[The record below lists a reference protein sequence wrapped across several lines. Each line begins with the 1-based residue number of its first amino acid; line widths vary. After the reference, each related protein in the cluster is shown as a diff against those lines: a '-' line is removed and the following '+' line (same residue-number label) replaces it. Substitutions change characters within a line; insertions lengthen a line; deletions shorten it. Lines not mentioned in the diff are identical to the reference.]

1 MDSRVRIAIFWV
13 PYPAL
18 SFPADCSLRS
28 SHAPSA
34 YRMTHGPHHGPR
46 SVGHREGDGMGH
58 AVGRKSSPR
67 CSFWAAGARPIRIT
81 ARAQALMLRND
92 ATGLRALGLKPASLL
107 RTAQASLP
115 VPRSHRAPASQGQSQ
130 NLRGGDLRTG
140 LRALGQKPFPKTPA
154 CAPAPDWRP
163 IPSLRSVIP
172 QAASRAR
179 FALDSAPHQSRLGTL
194 LPLSLVGTRSCFCR
208 DQLSPRW
215 GASLALRRLGAAYHG
230 SAALWGPAQTSRSG
244 ERKFLPVSPVARAT
258 CAHRRL
264 MSIEPQLAG
273 KRMGCGRSPYL
284 CQPQEQLRSI
294 TIQTSFNPQAK
305 VRPNQNKE
313 LIKSYAAH

>member
-18 SFPADCSLRS
+18 SYPADCSLRS

-34 YRMTHGPHHGPR
+34 QRMTHGPHHGPR
-46 SVGHREGDGMGH
+46 SVGHCGGDGIGR

-67 CSFWAAGARPIRIT
+67 CSFWAAGARPIRIP

-115 VPRSHRAPASQGQSQ
+115 VPRSHRAPASQGQNQ

-140 LRALGQKPFPKTPA
+140 LRALGQEPFPKTPA

-179 FALDSAPHQSRLGTL
+179 FALDQAPHRSRLGTL
-194 LPLSLVGTRSCFCR
+194 PPLSLVGTRSCLYR
-208 DQLSPRW
+208 DRLSQRW
-215 GASLALRRLGAAYHG
+215 GASFTLRRLGAAYHG
-230 SAALWGPAQTSRSG
+230 SPALWGPAQTSRSG

-258 CAHRRL
+258 CAHR
-264 MSIEPQLAG
+264 SIEEHRTQLAG
-273 KRMGCGRSPYL
+273 KRMGCGRSPCLY
-284 CQPQEQLRSI
+284 QPQKQLRSI

-305 VRPNQNKE
+305 ITTKPE
-313 LIKSYAAH
+313 

>member
-18 SFPADCSLRS
+18 FFPADCSSRS

-34 YRMTHGPHHGPR
+34 HRMTHGPHHGTR
-46 SVGHREGDGMGH
+46 SVGHCGGDGVGH
-58 AVGRKSSPR
+58 AVGRKSLPR
-67 CSFWAAGARPIRIT
+67 CSFWAAGARQIRIP

-115 VPRSHRAPASQGQSQ
+115 VPRSHRAPASQGQNQ
-130 NLRGGDLRTG
+130 NLRGGGLRTG
-140 LRALGQKPFPKTPA
+140 LRALGHTPFPKTPA

-179 FALDSAPHQSRLGTL
+179 FALDQAPHQSRLGTL
-194 LPLSLVGTRSCFCR
+194 LPLSLVGTRSCLYR
-208 DQLSPRW
+208 DRLSQRW
-215 GASLALRRLGAAYHG
+215 GASFSLRRLGAAYHG
-230 SAALWGPAQTSRSG
+230 SPALWGPAQTSRSG

-258 CAHRRL
+258 CAHR
-264 MSIEPQLAG
+264 SIEEHRTRLAE
-273 KRMGCGRSPYL
+273 KRMGCERSL
-284 CQPQEQLRSI
+284 CQTSTSSNLGSI
-294 TIQTSFNPQAK
+294 AIQASFNR
-305 VRPNQNKE
+305 RPNQNKE
-313 LIKSYAAH
+313 

>member
-18 SFPADCSLRS
+18 SFPADSSLRS
-28 SHAPSA
+28 NHAPSTR
-34 YRMTHGPHHGPR
+34 RMIHGLHHGPR
-46 SVGHREGDGMGH
+46 SVGHRGGDGMGH

-67 CSFWAAGARPIRIT
+67 CSFWAAGARPIRIP

-130 NLRGGDLRTG
+130 NPRGGDLRTG
-140 LRALGQKPFPKTPA
+140 LRALGHTPFPKTPA

-179 FALDSAPHQSRLGTL
+179 FALDQAPHRSRLGTL
-194 LPLSLVGTRSCFCR
+194 PLLSLVGTRSCLYR
-208 DQLSPRW
+208 DRLSQRW
-215 GASLALRRLGAAYHG
+215 GASFTLRRLGAAYRG
-230 SAALWGPAQTSRSG
+230 SPALWGPAQTSRSG
-244 ERKFLPVSPVARAT
+244 ERKFLPVSTVATTTCASRSIGEHRKVLAKKADGLRALAQSNLNHRAT
-258 CAHRRL
+258 LDQSQFKA
-264 MSIEPQLAG
+264 
-273 KRMGCGRSPYL
+273 
-284 CQPQEQLRSI
+284 
-294 TIQTSFNPQAK
+294 SFNR
-305 VRPNQNKE
+305 RPNENKE
-313 LIKSYAAH
+313 LIKAYASH

>member
-1 MDSRVRIAIFWV
+1 MHSRVRIAIFWV

-18 SFPADCSLRS
+18 SFPADCSLKS

-34 YRMTHGPHHGPR
+34 HRMTHGPHHGPR
-46 SVGHREGDGMGH
+46 SVGHCGGDGMGH

-67 CSFWAAGARPIRIT
+67 CSVWAAGARPIRIP

-130 NLRGGDLRTG
+130 NLRGVHLRTG
-140 LRALGQKPFPKTPA
+140 LRALGHTPFPKTPA

-179 FALDSAPHQSRLGTL
+179 FALDQAPHRSRLGRSLRCRSLGLAPACTVTGSVSAGA
-194 LPLSLVGTRSCFCR
+194 LPLPCAALGRLITALRPFGGLR
-208 DQLSPRW
+208 KL
-215 GASLALRRLGAAYHG
+215 LALGRESSCRLLRLLGQPARVVRSRNIETACRQSVGLRALAQIKPQSSSNLG
-230 SAALWGPAQTSRSG
+230 SIAIQSIVQSTTKPKIRS
-244 ERKFLPVSPVARAT
+244 
-258 CAHRRL
+258 
-264 MSIEPQLAG
+264 
-273 KRMGCGRSPYL
+273 
-284 CQPQEQLRSI
+284 
-294 TIQTSFNPQAK
+294 
-305 VRPNQNKE
+305 
-313 LIKSYAAH
+313 

>member
-34 YRMTHGPHHGPR
+34 QRMTHGPHHGPR
-46 SVGHREGDGMGH
+46 SVGNRRGDGMGH
-58 AVGRKSSPR
+58 AIGRKSSPR
-67 CSFWAAGARPIRIT
+67 CSFWAAGARPIRIP

-140 LRALGQKPFPKTPA
+140 LRALGQEPFPKMPA

-172 QAASRAR
+172 QSASRAR
-179 FALDSAPHQSRLGTL
+179 FALDQAPHQSRLGTL
-194 LPLSLVGTRSCFCR
+194 PLLSLVGTRSCLYR
-208 DQLSPRW
+208 DLLSQRW
-215 GASLALRRLGAAYHG
+215 GASFTLRRLGAAYHG
-230 SAALWGPAQTSRSG
+230 SPALWGPAQTFALGSEEFLPLPSVHRQSPHSRSI
-244 ERKFLPVSPVARAT
+244 RQRTNKLT
-258 CAHRRL
+258 D
-264 MSIEPQLAG
+264 
-273 KRMGCGRSPYL
+273 KWMGCERSP
-284 CQPQEQLRSI
+284 
-294 TIQTSFNPQAK
+294 IQTSTIEQTSIQLQFNHLQCTTKAQI
-305 VRPNQNKE
+305 R
-313 LIKSYAAH
+313 S

>member
-1 MDSRVRIAIFWV
+1 MDSRVRIAICWV
-13 PYPAL
+13 PYPAR

-34 YRMTHGPHHGPR
+34 HRMTHGPHHGPL
-46 SVGHREGDGMGH
+46 SVGHCGGDGVGH
-58 AVGRKSSPR
+58 AAGRKSLPR
-67 CSFWAAGARPIRIT
+67 CSYWAAGARPIRIP
-81 ARAQALMLRND
+81 ARAQAPMLRND

-115 VPRSHRAPASQGQSQ
+115 VPRSHRAPASQGRSQ
-130 NLRGGDLRTG
+130 NLRGGDLRSG
-140 LRALGQKPFPKTPA
+140 LRALGHTPFPKTPA

-179 FALDSAPHQSRLGTL
+179 FALDQAPHRSRLGTL
-194 LPLSLVGTRSCFCR
+194 PLLSLVGTRSCLYR
-208 DQLSPRW
+208 DRLSQRW
-215 GASLALRRLGAAYHG
+215 GASFTLRRLGAAYHG
-230 SAALWGPAQTSRSG
+230 SPALWGPAQTSRSG

-258 CAHRRL
+258 CAHR
-264 MSIEPQLAG
+264 SIEEHRTQLAA
-273 KRMGCGRSPYL
+273 KRMGCGRSPYF
-284 CQPQEQLRSI
+284 CQSQKQLRPI
-294 TIQTSFNPQAK
+294 AIQTSFNPQAK

-313 LIKSYAAH
+313 

>member
-1 MDSRVRIAIFWV
+1 MDSRVRSAIFWV

-18 SFPADCSLRS
+18 SFPADSSLRS
-28 SHAPSA
+28 NHAPSA
-34 YRMTHGPHHGPR
+34 RRMIHGPHHGPR
-46 SVGHREGDGMGH
+46 SVGHRGGDGMGH

-67 CSFWAAGARPIRIT
+67 CSFWAAGARPIRIP

-140 LRALGQKPFPKTPA
+140 LRALGHTPFPKTPA

-179 FALDSAPHQSRLGTL
+179 FALDQAPHRSRLGTL
-194 LPLSLVGTRSCFCR
+194 PLLSLVGTRSC
-208 DQLSPRW
+208 LYVTGSVSA
-215 GASLALRRLGAAYHG
+215 GALPLPCAALGRLITALRPFGGLRKLLALGSESSCRFLRSLGRPARIVRL
-230 SAALWGPAQTSRSG
+230 R
-244 ERKFLPVSPVARAT
+244 
-258 CAHRRL
+258 
-264 MSIEPQLAG
+264 SIEPQLAG
-273 KRMGCGRSPYL
+273 EADGLRRSPN
-284 CQPQEQLRSI
+284 QPRSSSKPWI
-294 TIQTSFNPQAK
+294 NRNSNFIQCTTKP
-305 VRPNQNKE
+305 E
-313 LIKSYAAH
+313 

>member
-1 MDSRVRIAIFWV
+1 MDLRVRIAIFWV

-34 YRMTHGPHHGPR
+34 HRMTHGPHHGPR
-46 SVGHREGDGMGH
+46 SVGHRGGDGMGH
-58 AVGRKSSPR
+58 AVGRKSLSR
-67 CSFWAAGARPIRIT
+67 CSFWAAGARPIRIP

-92 ATGLRALGLKPASLL
+92 ATGLRALVLKPASLL

-115 VPRSHRAPASQGQSQ
+115 VPRSHRAPAGQGKSQ

-140 LRALGQKPFPKTPA
+140 LRALGHTPLPKTPA

-179 FALDSAPHQSRLGTL
+179 FALDQAPHRSRLGTL
-194 LPLSLVGTRSCFCR
+194 PPLSLVGTRSCLYR
-208 DQLSPRW
+208 DRLSQRW
-215 GASLALRRLGAAYHG
+215 GASFTLAPPRGGLSRLSGP
-230 SAALWGPAQTSRSG
+230 WGPAQTFALGSKEFLPLPSVHRQPLHSRSI
-244 ERKFLPVSPVARAT
+244 RQRTNKLT
-258 CAHRRL
+258 D
-264 MSIEPQLAG
+264 
-273 KRMGCGRSPYL
+273 KRMGCERSP
-284 CQPQEQLRSI
+284 
-294 TIQTSFNPQAK
+294 IQTSTVELTSIQLQFNHLQCTTKAQI
-305 VRPNQNKE
+305 R
-313 LIKSYAAH
+313 S